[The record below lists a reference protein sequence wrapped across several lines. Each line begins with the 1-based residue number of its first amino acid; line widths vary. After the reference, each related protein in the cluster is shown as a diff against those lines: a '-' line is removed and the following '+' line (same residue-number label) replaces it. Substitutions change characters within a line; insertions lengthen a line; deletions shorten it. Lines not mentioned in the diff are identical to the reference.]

1 MTPFCKQNKSEKI
14 LDTTNEEYNIRV
26 RAYRTGKVITV
37 TLYTTTLA
45 KQINQGQQNILL
57 GQLGEENGPIED
69 LVQMLSSAY
78 GQRFSIQ
85 CKTNGDIYLAY
96 VYSNVPKPN
105 QIVQMV
111 TYTAK

>member
-1 MTPFCKQNKSEKI
+1 MQPTHKEKTEKI
-14 LDTTNEEYNIRV
+14 LDTTNEEYNIKI
-26 RAYRTGKVITV
+26 RAYKCGKVITV

-69 LVQMLSSAY
+69 LIQMLSSAY

-85 CKTNGDIYLAY
+85 CKANGNIYIAY

-105 QIVQMV
+105 QIVQTV